1 MFKDL
6 KKGYQVYT
14 LDTSGVPKFFMG
26 TVVNVSEP
34 RFAQSQLGQYQQLQ
48 DRVMDLTIEESER
61 GYGQRHYASLLRG
74 SDNEPSERHETNQY
88 GYRE

>member
-48 DRVMDLTIEESER
+48 DRVMDLTIMRR
-61 GYGQRHYASLLRG
+61 GRRSRYY
-74 SDNEPSERHETNQY
+74 
-88 GYRE
+88 

>member
-48 DRVMDLTIEESER
+48 DRVMDLTIEVEEVVTTEEQTPMTRIIS
-61 GYGQRHYASLLRG
+61 GI
-74 SDNEPSERHETNQY
+74 
-88 GYRE
+88 

>member
-26 TVVNVSEP
+26 TVAPS
-34 RFAQSQLGQYQQLQ
+34 RSLG
-48 DRVMDLTIEESER
+48 S
-61 GYGQRHYASLLRG
+61 
-74 SDNEPSERHETNQY
+74 PSPS
-88 GYRE
+88 

>member
-48 DRVMDLTIEESER
+48 DRVMDLTIE
-61 GYGQRHYASLLRG
+61 GIGLRPENSQG
-74 SDNEPSERHETNQY
+74 CLGLSGRP
-88 GYRE
+88 

>member
-26 TVVNVSEP
+26 TVINVSEP
-34 RFAQSQLGQYQQLQ
+34 RFAQSQLGQFQQLQ
-48 DRVMDLTIEESER
+48 DRSWIL
-61 GYGQRHYASLLRG
+61 
-74 SDNEPSERHETNQY
+74 P
-88 GYRE
+88 